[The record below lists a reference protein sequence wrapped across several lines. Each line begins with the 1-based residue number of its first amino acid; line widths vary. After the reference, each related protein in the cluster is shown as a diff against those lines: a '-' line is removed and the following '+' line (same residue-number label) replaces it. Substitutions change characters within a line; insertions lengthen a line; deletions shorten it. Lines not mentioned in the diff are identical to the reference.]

1 VALLFACLLLVCG
14 SLTLAG
20 PALAGTANAGAP
32 GAWRSNPLGGIRW
45 GHYTGTIDGV
55 YPAYQA
61 ATGRNR
67 ALLAKIALRPAA
79 YWFGA
84 WFRDR
89 DARQVAADYIAQD
102 TGGDP
107 NTLAQLAVFR
117 LDPWE
122 QAACSQTPGPAAQA
136 SFRNWIDA
144 FAAGIGSSRVAL
156 ILQPDLAFAL
166 CAPTRI
172 PLNLVAYAARRF
184 SALPHTTVYIDA
196 GAAWWPM
203 RPAQTA
209 SMLAAAGVRYA
220 RGIAMNDTQYDATGR
235 ELEWGAR
242 ILGELAARGIAGKRM
257 VVNTAES
264 GAPFLAGDYHGNLAN
279 PRVCRS
285 RSDRVC
291 ASLGIPPTVDVANP
305 RWGLSASDRSLASR
319 YADAYL
325 WIGRPWLDNG
335 SAPFDLRRA
344 LGMAAASPF

>member
-1 VALLFACLLLVCG
+1 M
-14 SLTLAG
+14 
-20 PALAGTANAGAP
+20 
-32 GAWRSNPLGGIRW
+32 
-45 GHYTGTIDGV
+45 
-55 YPAYQA
+55 
-61 ATGRNR
+61 
-67 ALLAKIALRPAA
+67 
-79 YWFGA
+79 
-84 WFRDR
+84 
-89 DARQVAADYIAQD
+89 
-102 TGGDP
+102 
-107 NTLAQLAVFR
+107 
-117 LDPWE
+117 
-122 QAACSQTPGPAAQA
+122 
-136 SFRNWIDA
+136 
-144 FAAGIGSSRVAL
+144 
-156 ILQPDLAFAL
+156 

-264 GAPFLAGDYHGNLAN
+264 GARFLAGDYHGNLAN